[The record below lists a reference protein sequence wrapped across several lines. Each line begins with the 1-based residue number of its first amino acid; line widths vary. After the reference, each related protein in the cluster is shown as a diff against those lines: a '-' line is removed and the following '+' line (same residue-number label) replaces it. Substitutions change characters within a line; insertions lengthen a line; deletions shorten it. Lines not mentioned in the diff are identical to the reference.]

1 VRIDRASG
9 KPVFGSFPTTD
20 NQPNAEVIWEAFQPQ
35 TEAVHSTRS
44 TFGDPYSPQYL
55 QLWEQAGQAAQKQQ
69 QQPVPGQ
76 GPPGSSPVATLPAP
90 RPTGLPTQN
99 TL

>member
-1 VRIDRASG
+1 M
-9 KPVFGSFPTTD
+9 FGSFPTND
-20 NQPNAEVIWEAFQPQ
+20 NDAKAEVIWEAFQPQ

-69 QQPVPGQ
+69 PGPGQ
-76 GPPGSSPVATLPAP
+76 GAPGSAPVATVPEP